1 MKKYLIILSMFLL
14 LCGCGKT
21 SNENIIKNFKNKIEK
36 NNSYI
41 LKGTMTITSNEDTF
55 TYKVEASKSKDDYY
69 KVSLINKTNDH
80 EQIILKN
87 SDGIYVVTPEL
98 NKSFKFQSDWP
109 NNGSQSYLLDILV
122 NDVVN
127 DKEVHIDR
135 SGENKYIQCKVN
147 YPNNKTLY
155 SEKIYL
161 DNNYGVKKVEVL
173 NQDGKVKI
181 SLEVS
186 SINYKPKFDK
196 TFFDLN
202 KLIKED
208 NEEIN
213 ENNNENKSQKSKD
226 NNKTNNTSP
235 NENIKNNDT
244 NENKEQNTTNNDN
257 NNTNNNE
264 NNNTNNE
271 EKNTSKLDDIIYP
284 LYIPTNT
291 YLSTQDTI
299 NTDNGNRAILTFSGD
314 SPFIL
319 VEEVSRKYDYLE
331 VIPINGDPLMMSDSI
346 GAISANSLYWT
357 SNGIDY
363 YISSTKL
370 NGSELMTIAEGLT
383 GSSVIVSKE
392 K

>member
-127 DKEVHIDR
+127 DKEVHIDK

-173 NQDGKVKI
+173 NQDGKIKI
-181 SLEVS
+181 SLEVL

-202 KLIKED
+202 KLIMYTDK
-208 NEEIN
+208 NGLL
-213 ENNNENKSQKSKD
+213 
-226 NNKTNNTSP
+226 TNTPKRKIFNICDMVISGEGEGPLLPSDKKVGLIVCSYNQLNCDYTIAQIMGFNP
-235 NENIKNNDT
+235 YKFKYIKNGYKL
-244 NENKEQNTTNNDN
+244 NKFVISKSSKFKIID
-257 NNTNNNE
+257 
-264 NNNTNNE
+264 
-271 EKNTSKLDDIIYP
+271 EKGIVKKMDVYNKDFT
-284 LYIPTNT
+284 PTDG
-291 YLSTQDTI
+291 Y
-299 NTDNGNRAILTFSGD
+299 
-314 SPFIL
+314 
-319 VEEVSRKYDYLE
+319 KDYLK
-331 VIPINGDPLMMSDSI
+331 G
-346 GAISANSLYWT
+346 
-357 SNGIDY
+357 
-363 YISSTKL
+363 K
-370 NGSELMTIAEGLT
+370 
-383 GSSVIVSKE
+383 
-392 K
+392 